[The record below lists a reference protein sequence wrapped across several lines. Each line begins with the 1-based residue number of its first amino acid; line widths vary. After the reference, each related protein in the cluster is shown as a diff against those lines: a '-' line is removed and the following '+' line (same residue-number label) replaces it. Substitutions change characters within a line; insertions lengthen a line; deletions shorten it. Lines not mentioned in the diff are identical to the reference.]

1 MRRFTNY
8 IKNSIAEMRKVVWPT
23 KKQALQLTVLIIV
36 VSLILGLALTSLD
49 AVWRAAFKSLILR
62 IP

>member
-36 VSLILGLALTSLD
+36 VSIILGLALTALD